1 MVHTMYQRALK
12 ADFVIYILKN
22 TLNTVAIASSC
33 ICTFS
38 LQAQNPTVSTAHDSA
53 ITQPLY
59 GSLYLGVQAGL
70 LLSLGTRIRY
80 MHAPRAIPS
89 WYVDAEADVG
99 FWSELRAGA
108 GTFLTKHW
116 YVGTKAGVSFAWE
129 TAAYKTIGMEI
140 GYAIPFGNTA
150 SSVLL
155 IDCGVAFVLESMQV
169 GPSPPDRPIAIPMNL
184 RFCYQGKM
192 F

>member
-1 MVHTMYQRALK
+1 MTTRVFQVSVLTLIAVCSICSPALY
-12 ADFVIYILKN
+12 ARG
-22 TLNTVAIASSC
+22 ASGR
-33 ICTFS
+33 
-38 LQAQNPTVSTAHDSA
+38 LAHDSA
-53 ITQPLY
+53 IAQPLY

-80 MHAPRAIPS
+80 MHAPLEVPS

-108 GTFLTKHW
+108 GTFLNKHW
-116 YVGTKAGVSFAWE
+116 YVGTKAGVSFVWE

-169 GPSPPDRPIAIPMNL
+169 GPSPPDRPIAVPMNL
-184 RFCYQGKM
+184 RFCYQGKL